1 MTVLLRAEFAENRDA
16 VSTLRAFISDGGY
29 APGDR
34 LPPEREL
41 IGDLGVSRTTLRRA
55 LDALERDGE
64 IWRHVGKG
72 TFIAGNVGNGGS
84 GSLATLSRQMTPVR
98 TMRARLCIEPAIA
111 REAAI
116 NASAEAINRINT
128 ARERSRLAESWAD
141 YEEQDDLFHRAVAE
155 ASDNILLVTLFDQLN
170 QVRRAVAW
178 GNVVRDTKRPPE
190 NHTSFAEHD
199 RIADAIGARNPAE
212 AADAMRQHIGSVSA
226 RLFGEV

>member
-1 MTVLLRAEFAENRDA
+1 MLVRADFSESSDA
-16 VSTLRAFISDGGY
+16 VSTLRAFISNGGY
-29 APGDR
+29 TPGDR

-41 IGDLGVSRTTLRRA
+41 IVDLGISRTVLRRA

-72 TFIAGNVGNGGS
+72 TFIASNIGNGAS

-116 NASAEAINRINT
+116 NASTEAINRINSAT
-128 ARERSRLAESWAD
+128 ERSKLASTWAE

-178 GNVVRDTKRPPE
+178 GNVVRETTRPPE
-190 NHTSFAEHD
+190 NHKSFAEHD
-199 RIADAIGARNPAE
+199 LIAAAIVARNPAE
-212 AADAMRQHIGSVSA
+212 AADAMRQHVGSVSA
-226 RLFGEV
+226 RLFGEG